1 MKNKMK
7 ILLPLLILAILLI
20 SGCVTSPTSTPTP
33 TVTTPASG
41 FIPQTGL
48 PVGFTYMGTHTTTVD
63 INGTS
68 INATEIIYKYN
79 STDDVYIQL
88 LRNTN
93 PQELLVQYKS
103 KYKSAN
109 YNPFEE
115 VSFNGHNA
123 TKVKDYTV
131 KNAAQVAYYSIVWA
145 SGSSMIIVG
154 PSQNADAILLLA
166 TSTGH

>member
-1 MKNKMK
+1 MC
-7 ILLPLLILAILLI
+7 I
-20 SGCVTSPTSTPTP
+20 STPANTPAPTVITPTS
-33 TVTTPASG
+33 G
-41 FIPQTGL
+41 NIPQT

-68 INATEIIYKYN
+68 VNATEMIYKYN
-79 STDDVYIQL
+79 NTDDVYVQSI
-88 LRNTN
+88 RDKN

-103 KYKSAN
+103 RYTNAN

-123 TKVKDYTV
+123 TKIKDYTV
-131 KNAAQVAYYSIVWA
+131 KNAVQVAYYSIVWT
-145 SGSSMIIVG
+145 SDSSMIIVG
-154 PSQNADAILLLA
+154 PSSNAEAILLLA